1 MASSGDVGRANAS
14 AESSQND
21 GYDPLKDPRRRP
33 KSSDPGWKYAY
44 YVEPGKRDLIQC
56 ALCPRKIKG
65 GIIRVKQHL
74 AGGSTEILVCPKTTP
89 DRMDGQIGGISMA
102 APSCQMDGQIGGV
115 AS

>member
-1 MASSGDVGRANAS
+1 MLLLCAVQMASSGDVGRANAS

-33 KSSDPGWKYAY
+33 KSNDPGWKYAY

-74 AGGSTEILVCPKTTP
+74 AGGSTEILVSQNHT
-89 DRMDGQIGGISMA
+89 
-102 APSCQMDGQIGGV
+102 
-115 AS
+115 